1 MLNRGNPRYNSIY
14 MNLNKIGSIRGK
26 KVLFLQGP
34 MGAFFAQLERR
45 FLAAGAETFR
55 IGFNVGDYFFSAKHA
70 YTPYRGTPDAW
81 PEFITLF
88 LQEHKIDMIFLF
100 GDCRYYQSTA
110 IYAAKS
116 SGIEVFVFEEGYIRP
131 DYITMERYGVNDYSL
146 LPRDPKFYRNLEFKE
161 LPPPQE
167 TNASAIKM
175 GYSAIIYYI
184 LGDFF
189 SWRYPHYIHHRSL
202 DAKKE
207 LYLLLR
213 NAVRKYWY
221 KLQERGIE
229 EKVKGAWSKKYFFV
243 PLQTH
248 NDFQILQHSMYR
260 SVETFIKDV
269 LHSFGE
275 HASENYM
282 LVFKHHPVD
291 RGRKN
296 YTDFIMAEAKLIG
309 IDTRVK
315 VLHDV
320 HLPTLL
326 KHARGTVTINST
338 VGLSSLYHK
347 TPTLTMGNAIY
358 DVEGLTLPAS
368 ALDTFWSEQPPVDSE
383 LYQKFRQ
390 YLIENTQINGSFYG
404 KLFLDEAEYS

>member
-1 MLNRGNPRYNSIY
+1 
-14 MNLNKIGSIRGK
+14 MNLNKIRSIRGK
-26 KVLFLQGP
+26 NILFLQGP

-45 FLAAGAETFR
+45 FSAAGAQTFR
-55 IGFNVGDYFFSAKHA
+55 IGFNVGDYFFSAKQA
-70 YTPYRGTPDAW
+70 YTPYRGTPDDW
-81 PEFITLF
+81 PEFIALF
-88 LQEHKIDMIFLF
+88 LQEYQIEMIFLF

-110 IYAAKS
+110 IYAAKN

-146 LPRDPKFYRNLEFKE
+146 LSRDPVFYRDLKPKE
-161 LPPPQE
+161 LLHPQNTE
-167 TNASAIKM
+167 TSGMKM
-175 GYSAIIYYI
+175 GYSAIIYYL

-189 SWRYPHYIHHRSL
+189 SWRYPHYVHHRSF
-202 DAKKE
+202 DSKKE

-213 NAVRKYWY
+213 SAVRKYRY
-221 KLQERGIE
+221 KFQERGIVDM
-229 EKVKGAWSKKYFFV
+229 VKGSWRKKYFFV

-248 NDFQILQHSMYR
+248 KDFQILQHSIYR
-260 SVETFIKDV
+260 SVETFIIDV
-269 LHSFGE
+269 LRSFGE
-275 HASENYM
+275 YADAHHM

-291 RGRKN
+291 RGRKD
-296 YTDFIMAEAKLIG
+296 YTDFIMAEAKSVG
-309 IDTRVK
+309 VATRVK

-368 ALDTFWSEQPPVDSE
+368 GLDTFWSEQPPVDSA

-404 KLFLDEAEYS
+404 KLFLDEEEYS